1 MGPLDG
7 GHSGGHQPLGSGT
20 PLLPQPRAP
29 SPSREGAR
37 DLPEPG
43 LFQGSA
49 WEPQRVA
56 VRAGVEGLGAP
67 GGTVLIS
74 HTTGASKPP
83 GSPPH
88 SVTSVSGFIIG
99 FEISATGSFT
109 QNPFV

>member
-1 MGPLDG
+1 MAATVADTGRWVQGPLC
-7 GHSGGHQPLGSGT
+7 SRSPE
-20 PLLPQPRAP
+20 RP
-29 SPSREGAR
+29 SPSRQGAR

-56 VRAGVEGLGAP
+56 VRAGVEGLGVP
-67 GGTVLIS
+67 GGSVLVS

-83 GSPPH
+83 GHPLH
-88 SVTSVSGFIIG
+88 SVISVSGFTIG